1 MSTLD
6 QSYKAY
12 SFANHKE
19 VYLALE
25 KCFVHF
31 GIKYYLIGAN
41 ARDVQLY
48 KAGVK
53 PNRGTADIDFAIM
66 LPDIEKYNAL
76 RTYLLNNGF
85 EQAWGNL
92 PYRLMYSD
100 SNTVIDL
107 LPYGQ
112 IAQKHTVQFTERN
125 MEISVT
131 GLHEVALDAEIFT
144 HPEGITIPVTPAHGL
159 VILKLISWSENQ
171 ERTKDL
177 NDIKALLD
185 AAWELYVDEVF
196 NENSE
201 YSDLFNDDFET
212 HIVAAR
218 VMGRKMQNIL
228 NIDNNLKALI
238 INELE
243 KELDINKA
251 RKSQYIIAGTEQSMQ
266 DIQLIF
272 NALLMGINDDNNAR

>member
-1 MSTLD
+1 MSILD

-25 KCFVHF
+25 KCFVF
-31 GIKYYLIGAN
+31 FSIKYYLIGAN

-53 PNRGTADIDFAIM
+53 PNRGTADIDFAVM
-66 LPDIEKYNAL
+66 LPDIEKYNEL
-76 RTYLLNNGF
+76 KTHLLNNGF
-85 EQAWGNL
+85 DQARGNL
-92 PYRLMYSD
+92 PYRLIYSA

-107 LPYGQ
+107 LPFGQ
-112 IAQKHTVQFTERN
+112 IAQKNTVQFSERK
-125 MEISVT
+125 MELSVV
-131 GLHEVALDAEIFT
+131 GLHEVALDTEVFE
-144 HPEGITIPVTPAHGL
+144 HPEGFTIPVTPAHGI
-159 VILKLISWSENQ
+159 VILKLISWSEKP

-177 NDIKALLD
+177 MDIKALLD
-185 AAWELYVDEVF
+185 AAWELYVDEIFV
-196 NENSE
+196 ENSE
-201 YSDLFNDDFET
+201 YSDLFDDDFAT

-228 NIDNNLKALI
+228 NRDAQLKTLI

-243 KELDINKA
+243 KELNEKDA
-251 RKSQYIIAGTEQSMQ
+251 SKSQQIIAGTEQSMQ
-266 DIQLIF
+266 EIQLIF
-272 NALLMGINDDNNAR
+272 NALLMGINDDNNAK

>member
-1 MSTLD
+1 MSISD

-25 KCFVHF
+25 KCFLCF

-48 KAGVK
+48 KAGAK
-53 PNRGTADIDFAIM
+53 PNRGTADIDFALM
-66 LPDIEKYNAL
+66 LPDIEKYNEL
-76 RTYLLNNGF
+76 KTYLLSQGF
-85 EQAWGNL
+85 DQARGNL
-92 PYRLMYSD
+92 PYRLIYAA

-112 IAQKHTVQFTERN
+112 IAQKNTVQFNERN
-125 MEISVT
+125 MELSVV
-131 GLHEVALDAEIFT
+131 GLHEVAFDTEIFT
-144 HPEGITIPVTPAHGL
+144 HPEGFTIPVTPAHGI
-159 VILKLISWSENQ
+159 VILKLISWSEKP

-177 NDIKALLD
+177 MDIKALLD
-185 AAWELYVDEVF
+185 AAWELYVDDIF
-196 NENSE
+196 TENSE
-201 YSDLFNDDFET
+201 YMDLFDEDFET

-228 NIDNNLKALI
+228 NRDAQLKTI
-238 INELE
+238 ITNELK
-243 KELDINKA
+243 KELDGKA
-251 RKSQYIIAGTEQSMQ
+251 ATKSQQIIAGTEQSIKE
-266 DIQLIF
+266 IQSIF
-272 NALLMGINDDNNAR
+272 NALLMGINDDTNAK

>member
-76 RTYLLNNGF
+76 RTNN
-85 EQAWGNL
+85 QNWKW
-92 PYRLMYSD
+92 S
-100 SNTVIDL
+100 
-107 LPYGQ
+107 
-112 IAQKHTVQFTERN
+112 
-125 MEISVT
+125 
-131 GLHEVALDAEIFT
+131 
-144 HPEGITIPVTPAHGL
+144 TPRGG
-159 VILKLISWSENQ
+159 KGEYKESGD
-171 ERTKDL
+171 K
-177 NDIKALLD
+177 
-185 AAWELYVDEVF
+185 F
-196 NENSE
+196 NKRPKC
-201 YSDLFNDDFET
+201 Y
-212 HIVAAR
+212 
-218 VMGRKMQNIL
+218 
-228 NIDNNLKALI
+228 
-238 INELE
+238 
-243 KELDINKA
+243 
-251 RKSQYIIAGTEQSMQ
+251 
-266 DIQLIF
+266 
-272 NALLMGINDDNNAR
+272 